1 MGARKCDDV
10 LNCRAVPAQLPVTDS
25 AVAANLPMN
34 NSEFDTLVADFY
46 RAATGSL
53 PWDRA
58 LDGVQAAFG
67 ARAAVLHTLDIGT
80 GRLLGLSG
88 GGPDLREVLFNY
100 TREYHL
106 IDPRRQRVL
115 QRGVAGVGHWNHD
128 HEHFD
133 PSFVAKDRFYQQFLP
148 AYDARYNANVVIALG
163 DNVLTGFAM
172 ELPARRGPLDADER
186 EHARRLGEHLR
197 DALLAHQRV
206 RSLMQQALAGH
217 GLLNSFPYPM
227 WLMDEDRFVSFS
239 NPAAGQEIE
248 QGTRVALRGAHLA
261 LVNTRQDRQLT
272 ERLHRL
278 SRSGHG
284 ASTVVDLRSTAA
296 DPPTW
301 LQLSLLVPGAV
312 LGAFGNQPQV
322 LATLFDPRQV
332 SSLDPFALASIFGL
346 TPAEAKVAV
355 RLADGLSAQEI
366 GQSHGTAEATV
377 RSQIR
382 QVLLKLGAQRSV
394 DVVRL
399 LRQGEAL
406 WAQAGSADAAG

>member
-1 MGARKCDDV
+1 MTAFCIERP
-10 LNCRAVPAQLPVTDS
+10 RA
-25 AVAANLPMN
+25 
-34 NSEFDTLVADFY
+34 
-46 RAATGSL
+46 
-53 PWDRA
+53 
-58 LDGVQAAFG
+58 
-67 ARAAVLHTLDIGT
+67 I
-80 GRLLGLSG
+80 
-88 GGPDLREVLFNY
+88 
-100 TREYHL
+100 
-106 IDPRRQRVL
+106 
-115 QRGVAGVGHWNHD
+115 
-128 HEHFD
+128 
-133 PSFVAKDRFYQQFLP
+133 
-148 AYDARYNANVVIALG
+148 
-163 DNVLTGFAM
+163 
-172 ELPARRGPLDADER
+172 GPLDADDR
-186 EHARRLGEHLR
+186 EWVRRLGEHLR

-217 GLLNSFPYPM
+217 GLLSSFPYPM

-248 QGTRVALRGAHLA
+248 RGSRVARRGAHLA

-272 ERLHRL
+272 EHLHRL
-278 SRSGHG
+278 CRSGHG
-284 ASTVVDLRSTAA
+284 ASAMVDLRSTAA

-332 SSLDPFALASIFGL
+332 SSLDPFALTNIFGL

-366 GQSHGTAEATV
+366 GQSHGTAQATV

-382 QVLLKLGAQRSV
+382 QILLKLGAQRSV

-406 WAQAGSADAAG
+406 WARAGSTGGDGVAS